1 MTPIGPVR
9 RLLPDS
15 LLIVVV
21 AAIVLALL
29 LPARGA
35 AETAVNATTRAAI
48 AALFLLYGSRMSPRN
63 ARHGLSR
70 WRLHASILACT
81 FVLFPALA
89 MAIRLLV
96 APMVS
101 RPVCVGLVFLAVVPS
116 TTLSSIAFTSIA
128 RGSVGDAVIGASA
141 SNVLGMVLTPMLAF
155 LLIHNSIHSRLD
167 SKVAAEIALQL
178 LLPYLLGLLVRP
190 LLAPWLERHGKQV
203 TCLERTAL
211 ALVVYA
217 AFTTGIEAQPARSSV
232 LTLFVV
238 LLCCT
243 ALLTAMLG
251 LTTSIG
257 AALKLA
263 RDERIVLV
271 FCGTQKSMATGLPLA
286 LVLFPGPQIGLT
298 LLPLVV
304 YYQLQIVVGSR
315 KAARYARHRTAV
327 DNNGVA

>member
-1 MTPIGPVR
+1 MR
-9 RLLPDS
+9 RFVPDS

-35 AETAVNATTRAAI
+35 VETAVNAMTRAAI
-48 AALFLLYGSRMSPRN
+48 AALFLLYGSRMSPHN
-63 ARHGLSR
+63 ARQGLSR

-89 MAIRLLV
+89 ITVRLLV
-96 APMVS
+96 APIVS
-101 RPVCVGLVFLAVVPS
+101 GPVCVGLVFLAVVPS

-141 SNVLGMVLTPMLAF
+141 SNLLGIVLTPLLSF
-155 LLIHNSIHSRLD
+155 LLIHNSIHARLD
-167 SKVAAEIALQL
+167 GTVAAEIALQL
-178 LLPYLLGLLVRP
+178 LLPYLLGLLLRP
-190 LLAPWLERHGKQV
+190 LLAPRLARHGKQV
-203 TCLERTAL
+203 TFLERTAL

-217 AFTTGIEAQPARSSV
+217 AFITGIEAQTARSSA
-232 LTLFVV
+232 LVV
-238 LLCCT
+238 VALCCT
-243 ALLTAMLG
+243 ALFTAMLG
-251 LTTSIG
+251 LTKGLG

-286 LVLFPGPQIGLT
+286 LVLFHGPQIGLT

-304 YYQLQIVVGSR
+304 YYQLQIVAGSR
-315 KAARYARHRTAV
+315 NAARYARHRTIADSSAAV
-327 DNNGVA
+327 